1 MAANIPADGT
11 ATPAAGPG
19 SAPADD
25 LRKLS
30 LATRSVHAD
39 DGISAHRA
47 IAPAIHVSTT
57 FKYTPNPDEL
67 RAGENTDPNAPGDS
81 HIYSRYSTPN
91 TTRFE
96 AVLSSVLGGPS
107 LTYSSGLSA
116 FHAMLVYLNPKR
128 VAIGGGY
135 HGCHGVIR
143 ILTKLN
149 GLKQLE
155 IDEAS
160 LDQLEAGD
168 VLHIETPLN
177 PTGEA
182 RNLAYYAERAH
193 KVGAYLTVDATFAPP
208 PLQNPF
214 DFGADIVM
222 HSGTKYFGGHSDMLC
237 GVLSVNPSR
246 AEKWLPELIVER
258 CYIGSVMGGLEG
270 WLGVRSLRTLELRVE
285 RQSKSATNL
294 VRWLDEEIR
303 NNPSGVVGS
312 VVDKVVH
319 ASLQK
324 DEWVQKQMPGGFGPV
339 FAIWLKDAEDAKRL
353 PSKMELFHHA
363 TSLGGVESLIEW
375 RAMSDPSCD
384 KQLLRVSIGVEGWED
399 LRDDLVQGFKKLAEE
414 KKARS

>member
-1 MAANIPADGT
+1 MAGDIPTNGTGSGPEDGI
-11 ATPAAGPG
+11 
-19 SAPADD
+19 
-25 LRKLS
+25 RNLS
-30 LATRSVHAD
+30 LATRTVHAD
-39 DGISAHRA
+39 DGISSHRA
-47 IAPAIHVSTT
+47 VAPAIHVSTT
-57 FKYTPNPDEL
+57 FKYSANPDDL
-67 RAGENTDPNAPGDS
+67 RPGDNTDPNAPADS
-81 HIYSRYSTPN
+81 HVYSRYSTPN

-155 IDEAS
+155 LDEAS

-168 VLHIETPLN
+168 VLHVETPLN

-237 GVLSVNPSR
+237 GVLAVNPSR
-246 AEKWLPELIVER
+246 ADKWLRSMIEER

-270 WLGVRSLRTLELRVE
+270 WLGVRSIRTLELRVE
-285 RQSKSATNL
+285 RQSKSATSL
-294 VRWLDEEIR
+294 VRWIDDEIR
-303 NNPSGVVGS
+303 NNPTGVVVN

-324 DEWVQKQMPGGFGPV
+324 DEWLKKQMPGGFGPV

-375 RAMSDPSCD
+375 RAMSDPGCD
-384 KQLLRVSIGVEGWED
+384 KQLLRVSIGVEAWED
-399 LRDDLVQGFKKLAEE
+399 LRDDLLQGFKKLAGE
-414 KKARS
+414 KKV

>member
-1 MAANIPADGT
+1 MA
-11 ATPAAGPG
+11 
-19 SAPADD
+19 SAPIARLPRPFTYRRPSTQCARRLSRLLPLLHPEHNPLRGRSLLRPRRALSD
-25 LRKLS
+25 LLLRPVRLS
-30 LATRSVHAD
+30 RHA
-39 DGISAHRA
+39 RL
-47 IAPAIHVSTT
+47 PQ
-57 FKYTPNPDEL
+57 P
-67 RAGENTDPNAPGDS
+67 
-81 HIYSRYSTPN
+81 
-91 TTRFE
+91 E
-96 AVLSSVLGGPS
+96 A
-107 LTYSSGLSA
+107 
-116 FHAMLVYLNPKR
+116 R
-128 VAIGGGY
+128 GGGS

-155 IDEAS
+155 LDEAS

-168 VLHIETPLN
+168 VLHVETPLN

-237 GVLSVNPSR
+237 GVLAVNPSR
-246 AEKWLPELIVER
+246 ADKWLRGMIEER
-258 CYIGSVMGGLEG
+258 CYIGS
-270 WLGVRSLRTLELRVE
+270 
-285 RQSKSATNL
+285 SKSATSL
-294 VRWLDEEIR
+294 VRWIDDEIR
-303 NNPSGVVGS
+303 NNPTGVVGS

-324 DEWVQKQMPGGFGPV
+324 DEWLKKQMPGGFGPV

-375 RAMSDPSCD
+375 RAMSDPGCD
-384 KQLLRVSIGVEGWED
+384 KQLLRVSIGVEAWED
-399 LRDDLVQGFKKLAEE
+399 LKDDLLQGFKKLAEE
-414 KKARS
+414 KKV